1 MDVMKLKQYYKLSTK
16 YSIDAILGD
25 TKMDPAKSSCGDNG
39 KGEWKDEIKY
49 EKQCTLDVVQES
61 VPLNSGTEPYAETS
75 SSSSDISMGNEPENV
90 TSTSQDDS
98 LAEDISLDLTM
109 DKSRPSDTGKEELS
123 AKRRRFRTTFSA
135 DQLKKLEEVFCL
147 THYPDVNMREE
158 LSQKTGIPEARVQ
171 IWFQNRRAKWR
182 KFEKLGNFGGL
193 QDLRDV
199 SFVPAPKSTF
209 QQHEF
214 ILKKNERLE
223 GSTADDK
230 QKVESTKLSPLA
242 LSIPPY
248 PFYPFPFYNIF
259 PPFPYAP
266 SCYYGYTLPEP
277 QRNGSIATLRMKARE
292 HEAAIEMQY
301 LYK

>member
-1 MDVMKLKQYYKLSTK
+1 MDVMKLKQYYKFSTK

-25 TKMDPAKSSCGDNG
+25 AQKDTAGSSCGDCG
-39 KGEWKDEIKY
+39 KKEWKDEIKY
-49 EKQCTLDVVQES
+49 EKQSTDDVVIES
-61 VPLNSGTEPYAETS
+61 DPVNSGALPYAETS
-75 SSSSDISMGNEPENV
+75 SSSSDINIGNEPENV

-98 LAEDISLDLTM
+98 LSDDISLDLTM
-109 DKSRPSDTGKEELS
+109 DKSGPSDTGKEELS

-171 IWFQNRRAKWR
+171 
-182 KFEKLGNFGGL
+182 
-193 QDLRDV
+193 
-199 SFVPAPKSTF
+199 
-209 QQHEF
+209 
-214 ILKKNERLE
+214 KKNERLE

-230 QKVESTKLSPLA
+230 LKVESTKLSPLA